1 MEISE
6 NTFQDVKLDKF
17 PDLDGN
23 QFKRNDTAVSELCD
37 SKYSIGKKIFPEN
50 SDHHRPEDN
59 KAKQFKK
66 SDEQS
71 EKATNNEDMEN
82 LNNASNLFDV
92 KGSQKPKNLSDNSL
106 DHDSNVD
113 NSQVSAR
120 IIMLDLDNTLIPTNW
135 IMQTWRNIQCEMGNE
150 GDSIDYGEN
159 ESSLYELTEQIRN
172 ELVQVGLFD
181 LLDQFFSDL
190 WSTGM
195 AYKIVIIT
203 NAGLRTVEL
212 FYLKYCLPKLGDILK
227 KYNVEINSTEEYIRK
242 KGPPPSPF
250 SEEEYREF
258 YTNAKLHEFQ
268 KVLLDC
274 WGNNL
279 ECNDD
284 FPSMF
289 DVISA
294 GDQACEMTAACRIS
308 KFYENK
314 IRRTK
319 LIYIHDPED
328 FRFWKQK
335 PESFMKQLSETHR
348 ELLNLLSDDSETLIG
363 CSDMNSTGFTNLE
376 EENDEEFEEVALGWY
391 CKGKYIN
398 IAISKPERFVLPQGS
413 SETYLE
419 TERDYFEK
427 EVGMAL

>member
-1 MEISE
+1 MTIGE

-17 PDLDGN
+17 PDLDSSS
-23 QFKRNDTAVSELCD
+23 FKKNESVISELTD
-37 SKYSIGKKIFPEN
+37 SKYLTAKKIF
-50 SDHHRPEDN
+50 SDKNNEHHRPEDN

-66 SDEQS
+66 SDEKS
-71 EKATNNEDMEN
+71 EVANNSEDMEN
-82 LNNASNLFDV
+82 FNNASNLAEV
-92 KGSQKPKNLSDNSL
+92 KGIQKPKNIDDISL
-106 DHDSNVD
+106 DHDSNVE
-113 NSQVSAR
+113 NSQGSAR

-159 ESSLYELTEQIRN
+159 EKHLYELTEQIRN

-181 LLDQFFSDL
+181 LLDRFFSEL

-212 FYLKYCLPKLGDILK
+212 FYLKYCLPKLGDLLN
-227 KYNVEINSTEEYIRK
+227 KYNIEIKSTEEYIRK

-250 SEEEYREF
+250 REEEYREF

-274 WGNNL
+274 WGNNVERKDNL
-279 ECNDD
+279 S
-284 FPSMF
+284 PMF
-289 DVISA
+289 DIISA

-335 PESFMKQLSETHR
+335 PERFIIQLTETHK

-363 CSDMNSTGFTNLE
+363 CSDMNSTGFTNV
-376 EENDEEFEEVALGWY
+376 EENEEEFEEVALGWY
-391 CKGKYIN
+391 CRGKYTN
-398 IAISKPERFVLPQGS
+398 IAVSKPERFVLPQGS

-419 TERDYFEK
+419 TERNYFEK
-427 EVGMAL
+427 EVGIAL